1 MLTSIPGMV
10 KNGTYKPMSLFKE
23 FEGKN
28 FLSDI
33 ADFSTSPDALKSE
46 STSAFSYGNA
56 RGCAKLASKL
66 ANGGEDLMSEK
77 TWNKLHSEPRKEAM
91 MDTPG
96 KDIIKKYFKKP
107 NEVTII
113 LLGGPIRSNFTKG
126 GVNYHV
132 KFDDSGPYSGE
143 KWVYDNHYG
152 YYGWMGYG
160 GSILQWN
167 PEKKIGFAFV
177 PTSLNFLTDP
187 LNHRGGHL
195 QKLVTDCTN

>member
-33 ADFSTSPDALKSE
+33 ADFSTSLDALKSE

-66 ANGGEDLMSEK
+66 ANGGEELMSEK

-96 KDIIKKYFKKP
+96 KDILLKNIFKKP
-107 NEVTII
+107 NELTII
-113 LLGGPIRSNFTKG
+113 
-126 GVNYHV
+126 
-132 KFDDSGPYSGE
+132 
-143 KWVYDNHYG
+143 
-152 YYGWMGYG
+152 
-160 GSILQWN
+160 
-167 PEKKIGFAFV
+167 
-177 PTSLNFLTDP
+177 
-187 LNHRGGHL
+187 
-195 QKLVTDCTN
+195 